1 MNKADNPAQFLTAV
15 KTVAL
20 KAETS
25 SECFQL
31 IDWFLANIPYVDKGD
46 ESDILF
52 FALDHLAHYWNQ
64 HGCADDEILPAL
76 SLAYTFAAHGH
87 LTRGE
92 LDLLADRQ
100 SRCDWMI
107 VHPNLDEHWT
117 SYEEFCD
124 KYAAELNH

>member
-1 MNKADNPAQFLTAV
+1 MSIFNVQQFLTAV

-31 IDWFLANIPYVDKGD
+31 IDWTLDNLPYVWHGD
-46 ESDILF
+46 TDHPLF
-52 FALDHLAHYWNQ
+52 KALDDMCHYWKDV
-64 HGCADDEILPAL
+64 GCAEDELLPAL
-76 SLAYTFAAHGH
+76 SLVHLFFAYGH
-87 LTRGE
+87 AIKGDFE
-92 LDLLADRQ
+92 LLAQRTA
-100 SRCDWMI
+100 RCDAMI
-107 VHPNLDEHWT
+107 AEPNMEEHWT